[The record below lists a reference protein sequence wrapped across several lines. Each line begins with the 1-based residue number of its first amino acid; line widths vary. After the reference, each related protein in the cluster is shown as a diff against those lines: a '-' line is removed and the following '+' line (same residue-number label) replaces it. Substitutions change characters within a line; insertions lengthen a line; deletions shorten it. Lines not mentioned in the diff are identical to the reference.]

1 METNNQINSFIRLV
15 MNENLAQAQ
24 TVIRDALNEKLS
36 AALDEKF
43 EAYAPAIFEEV
54 GEKEE
59 KEELDDVD
67 VKDGDINNNGIPDSN
82 KKQDP
87 SGAYLKNRRD
97 AIGDAINEEEG
108 DEGDEGDETDED
120 ETEEAPKSKPQV
132 TQEMMPQ
139 NMQSSGSSSGSA
151 SDGY

>member
-43 EAYAPAIFEEV
+43 EAYAPAIFEALG
-54 GEKEE
+54 GEEE
-59 KEELDDVD
+59 EEELDDVG

-82 KKQDP
+82 KKKDP
-87 SGAYLKNRRD
+87 SGAYLENRRD
-97 AIGDAINEEEG
+97 AIGDAINKE
-108 DEGDEGDETDED
+108 EGDETDED
-120 ETEEAPKSKPQV
+120 ETEEEPKSKPQV
-132 TQEMMPQ
+132 TQQMMPQ
-139 NMQSSGSSSGSA
+139 TMQPSGSSSGSA